1 MSSTPN
7 SIIKKSIL
15 LPQKTNI
22 KTTAGTK
29 IKTDVLDFLRL
40 LLFEYCFVDNEV
52 FLLNKTALRPNYWNR
67 CVPVIERGEGM
78 GYLQGCASGVP
89 WNRGTV
95 GHKSFS

>member
-52 FLLNKTALRPNYWNR
+52 FLLN
-67 CVPVIERGEGM
+67 
-78 GYLQGCASGVP
+78 
-89 WNRGTV
+89 
-95 GHKSFS
+95 